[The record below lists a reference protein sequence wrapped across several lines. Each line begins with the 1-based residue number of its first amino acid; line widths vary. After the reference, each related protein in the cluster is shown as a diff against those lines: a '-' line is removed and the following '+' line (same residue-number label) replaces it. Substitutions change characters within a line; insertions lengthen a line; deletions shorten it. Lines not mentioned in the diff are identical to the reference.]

1 MSASASESFCV
12 VPVVF
17 KHFFYFLFVLVSALV
32 FVFVLNRRLTW
43 LSDYHGPGLWPA
55 YNKIQPMFNVNKN
68 QMHEC
73 MLIVRCLHAFFCW
86 THCNFLLFWKPRM
99 LDVICG
105 LKSAKLVDDSWA
117 ITTAFSKHV
126 DFVVFGVSW
135 SKIILKKNRHHRCK
149 FVVFIWFPAS
159 SAPPIAHCTCST
171 SNSLRFPLLL
181 VLKFLALTHCI
192 WHTWP

>member
-1 MSASASESFCV
+1 
-12 VPVVF
+12 
-17 KHFFYFLFVLVSALV
+17 
-32 FVFVLNRRLTW
+32 
-43 LSDYHGPGLWPA
+43 
-55 YNKIQPMFNVNKN
+55 
-68 QMHEC
+68 
-73 MLIVRCLHAFFCW
+73 ML
-86 THCNFLLFWKPRM
+86 FLLSFVKHVRTTKTRCMNACWFFVVYMRSFAGATATFCYLGKFMHVPLILHWKPRM

-117 ITTAFSKHV
+117 ITAAFSKHV

-135 SKIILKKNRHHRCK
+135 SKNILKKIHHRCK

-181 VLKFLALTHCI
+181 VLKLLALTHCI
-192 WHTWP
+192 WHT